1 MNSVRVN
8 RSRTGKCLEENCYKM
23 QRAALNVD
31 RVADEEDSWF
41 LCIIS

>member
-1 MNSVRVN
+1 
-8 RSRTGKCLEENCYKM
+8 M

-41 LCIIS
+41 FAYNFIITNFLAGQ